1 MLELKDISFTYPHSA
16 EEIFRGLSLSIEDRS
31 FVSIIGASGSGKTTL
46 FRLLNGLED
55 PSSGSILL
63 DGTPLPVRTSTKKH
77 NTQTFQDNLT
87 VKDTTVLRQNRG
99 NPIGRQAHYAAYM
112 PQQDLLFPWLTV
124 EKNVMLPMTVQKK
137 PKGECLRTAR
147 EMLARV
153 GLSEWAGRYPREL
166 SGGMRQRVSFARTLC
181 AGADLLLLDEPFSAL
196 DSITRISLQEWL
208 LDQWNA
214 LQKTILFITHD
225 VEEAIFLSGRI
236 LVLTGRPVTGLQE
249 YTVPLPDKRNRDM
262 LLRPEIASL
271 KESLIS
277 LLRQEAEA
285 TESRG
290 ENRAPQTIGH
300 HGWSEDAETTER
312 RGESGKAGATES
324 RGENG
329 NSQTIGRHGES
340 RGTETIGSHGE
351 SRKSGGAV

>member
-16 EEIFRGLSLSIEDRS
+16 EELFRGLSLSIEDRS

-46 FRLLNGLED
+46 FRLLNGLEE

-63 DGTPLPVRTSTKKH
+63 DGTPLPVRTSAKTQSTLSFQNIFHKK
-77 NTQTFQDNLT
+77 NKT
-87 VKDTTVLRQNRG
+87 VIRQNEG
-99 NPIGRQAHYAAYM
+99 GLTGRQAHYAAYM

-137 PKGECLRTAR
+137 PQEECLQTAR

-214 LQKTILFITHD
+214 LEKTILFITHD

-249 YTVPLPDKRNRDM
+249 YTVPLPAERTRDM
-262 LLRPEIASL
+262 LLRPEIAEL

-285 TESRG
+285 MG
-290 ENRAPQTIGH
+290 
-300 HGWSEDAETTER
+300 R
-312 RGESGKAGATES
+312 RD
-324 RGENG
+324 
-329 NSQTIGRHGES
+329 
-340 RGTETIGSHGE
+340 
-351 SRKSGGAV
+351 KSADPGGAL

>member
-46 FRLLNGLED
+46 FRLLNGLEE

-63 DGTPLPVRTSTKKH
+63 DGTPLPVRTSAKRQSTQSFQNKLH
-77 NTQTFQDNLT
+77 NNKTDNKSDNKT
-87 VKDTTVLRQNRG
+87 DIRQIEG
-99 NPIGRQAHYAAYM
+99 GPTGRHAQYAAYM

-124 EKNVMLPMTVQKK
+124 EKNVMLPMTIQRK
-137 PKGECLRTAR
+137 PKEEGLQAAR
-147 EMLARV
+147 DMLARV

-214 LQKTILFITHD
+214 LEKTILFITHD

-249 YTVPLPDKRNRDM
+249 YTVPLPAERTRDM
-262 LLRPEIASL
+262 LLRPEIAEL

-285 TESRG
+285 MG
-290 ENRAPQTIGH
+290 
-300 HGWSEDAETTER
+300 R
-312 RGESGKAGATES
+312 RD
-324 RGENG
+324 
-329 NSQTIGRHGES
+329 
-340 RGTETIGSHGE
+340 
-351 SRKSGGAV
+351 KSADPGGAL